1 MDAPFQVT
9 KRSQKQYLL
18 RKRNSLQQ
26 DSNKNDAERKSN
38 PETYFNPET
47 KTGDY
52 LCAGT
57 EVAQN
62 Q

>member
-1 MDAPFQVT
+1 MDAQFQVT
-9 KRSQKQYLL
+9 KHSQKQYLL

-26 DSNKNDAERKSN
+26 DSNKNAAERKSN
-38 PETYFNPET
+38 PETHFNPET
-47 KTGDY
+47 KIDY

-62 Q
+62 E